1 MTDRVWRWAAWP
13 TPGERW
19 WRVGLAISVGVFLG
33 VTLLVVAGAA
43 EGLDERATEWV
54 FGWPDGWAD
63 FLRGVWRLATRPV
76 ALLYLLL
83 AALIWRRPQ
92 PAVAMAAAALASW
105 GLTLLVKE
113 VVGRARPAESL
124 LGAAARD
131 PLAGFG
137 YSSAHAALAAALLVP
152 VIAILP
158 RRVRPVAGAVALAA
172 VALVAMS
179 RVYSGAHFALDVIG
193 GAALGAACGFAAL
206 MAAGSLRRRIAGWNP
221 RTCS

>member
-1 MTDRVWRWAAWP
+1 MTAHAWRWAAWP

-19 WRVGLAISVGVFLG
+19 WRVGLASSGGVFVA
-33 VTLLVVAGAA
+33 VTLLVVADAGA
-43 EGLDERATEWV
+43 GLDERVTEWV
-54 FGWPDGWAD
+54 FGWPAGWAD
-63 FLRGVWRLATRPV
+63 FMRGVWRLATRPV
-76 ALLYLLL
+76 ALVYLLL

-113 VVGRARPAESL
+113 VVGRARPTEAL

-131 PLAGFG
+131 PLAGYG

-152 VIAILP
+152 VVAIVP
-158 RRVRPVAGAVALAA
+158 RRVRPVAGAPAVAT
-172 VALVAMS
+172 VALVAVS

-206 MAAGSLRRRIAGWNP
+206 VATGSLRRRIERWNP